1 MNIYKLL
8 SGILITIL
16 LVVVAPYLAVR
27 AGWMA
32 PIADKAWLILLV
44 TAGGLIVKS
53 VIGDV
58 VAGEFLFYKFGY
70 DNCVMTLGAV
80 LTALALQLVSTI
92 DLFPGLTKV
101 AILGSLP
108 PLSSDPI
115 ANRST
120 QLFLLL
126 LIALLATLLTGRI
139 AAAIK
144 REKASGPDFLS
155 LLNSVIGA
163 FVLSLYVL
171 VLITKG

>member
-8 SGILITIL
+8 AGILVTIL
-16 LVVVAPYLAVR
+16 LVVVAPYLAVSV
-27 AGWMA
+27 GLMA
-32 PIADKAWLILLV
+32 PIAEKAWLILLV
-44 TAGGLIVKS
+44 TACGLIVKS

-80 LTALALQLVSTI
+80 LTALALQLVATI
-92 DLFPGLTKV
+92 DLFPGLKNV
-101 AILGSLP
+101 AVLSALP
-108 PLSSDPI
+108 LLSTDPI

-120 QLFLLL
+120 QLFVLLL
-126 LIALLATLLTGRI
+126 VALLGTLLTGRI
-139 AAAIK
+139 ASAIK
-144 REKASGPDFLS
+144 HDKASGQDFLS

-163 FVLSLYVL
+163 FLLALYVL